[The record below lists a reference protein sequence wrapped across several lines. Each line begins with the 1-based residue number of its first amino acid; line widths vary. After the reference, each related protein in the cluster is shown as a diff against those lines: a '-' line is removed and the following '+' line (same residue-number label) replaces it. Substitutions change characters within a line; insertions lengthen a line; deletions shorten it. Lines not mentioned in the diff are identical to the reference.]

1 MGTGSTDAS
10 TWYDAVW
17 LSQDESLAGGGAGF
31 PDVFLGS
38 TLNASFLNPG
48 ESYNNS
54 LTVTLPR
61 KAEGLYYFLVKTDS
75 FSHVFEFGN
84 EDDNVGSGSQT
95 DVQVTPPPDL
105 QVTAADAP
113 LATFSGQPMIL
124 SWTVTNRGQRGTAEG
139 FWHDSFFMSADTA
152 LDGTDYPLG
161 NLRHVGD
168 LEPDQAY
175 NASTTLTLP
184 IGVSGDFFFLV
195 HTDAFNRVYEDLFD
209 DNNVGYD
216 SVTTTVLLTP
226 PPDLEVE
233 LVDAP
238 DTAKG
243 SQQLTIAYRVANN
256 GSTPTPNSSWTEAFY
271 LSASTTLDTGAALLL
286 GSRAHSGAMAD
297 GTFFTST
304 ASFRLPANL
313 DGDFYA
319 FVVTDSR
326 GEVFEAGFTANNVG
340 YDPGTVA
347 ICACPPDLVLET
359 VDAPL
364 SALAGHEIAI
374 SYRVGNNGTSTTPN
388 ASWTDAFYLSATTTL
403 DTTVAL
409 PLGRRIRSGPLDV
422 GQLSTTSV
430 DFKLPVGLSGD
441 FYVFVVVDS
450 GNGVFE
456 GSSEANNRGFDPTP
470 VEVISRPPDLVVET
484 AHAPG
489 TAAAGSGILVEWT
502 VANQGNG
509 GTVVAEWGGHHLC
522 VHRRRAGQRHS
533 TGPDS
538 AQRHTGSRA
547 VLFPKQPGRRALRPE
562 RPIPTLRGDRRPR
575 QRL

>member
-1 MGTGSTDAS
+1 M
-10 TWYDAVW
+10 
-17 LSQDESLAGGGAGF
+17 
-31 PDVFLGS
+31 
-38 TLNASFLNPG
+38 
-48 ESYNNS
+48 
-54 LTVTLPR
+54 
-61 KAEGLYYFLVKTDS
+61 
-75 FSHVFEFGN
+75 
-84 EDDNVGSGSQT
+84 
-95 DVQVTPPPDL
+95 
-105 QVTAADAP
+105 TAADAP
-113 LATFSGQPMIL
+113 LATFSGQPMVL

-509 GTVVAEWGGHHLC
+509 GTVVAEWEDTIYASIDDVLGNDIRLGRIR
-522 VHRRRAGQRHS
+522 HRGILGAGQS
-533 TGPDS
+533 YSEAAWSSCPS
-538 AQRHTGSRA
+538 
-547 VLFPKQPGRRALRPE
+547 P
-562 RPIPTLRGDRRPR
+562 
-575 QRL
+575 